1 MALFRKKLTN
11 VILTL
16 EQAKISEKGKYMKHC
31 QFPLNCNLGGEIVFP
46 TQKYL
51 LLLIRKYCDLIISKL
66 LNFFLKT
73 LLNEKKISG
82 KLSICPNKSSQAA
95 SRTNRGRLELIIN
108 ESCSDS
114 SLCSWKLTQT
124 TSQSWPRFRV
134 SQAVAQRNRLKTLSK
149 ERSNCRRSRNDFRR
163 TPYNSKI

>member
-31 QFPLNCNLGGEIVFP
+31 QFPLNCNLGGKIVFP

-73 LLNEKKISG
+73 LLNEKKIGG
-82 KLSICPNKSSQAA
+82 KLSICPNKSS
-95 SRTNRGRLELIIN
+95 
-108 ESCSDS
+108 
-114 SLCSWKLTQT
+114 
-124 TSQSWPRFRV
+124 
-134 SQAVAQRNRLKTLSK
+134 
-149 ERSNCRRSRNDFRR
+149 
-163 TPYNSKI
+163 

>member
-16 EQAKISEKGKYMKHC
+16 EQAKISEKGKYMKHY
-31 QFPLNCNLGGEIVFP
+31 QFPLNCNLGGKIVFP

-82 KLSICPNKSSQAA
+82 KLSICPNKSS
-95 SRTNRGRLELIIN
+95 
-108 ESCSDS
+108 
-114 SLCSWKLTQT
+114 
-124 TSQSWPRFRV
+124 
-134 SQAVAQRNRLKTLSK
+134 
-149 ERSNCRRSRNDFRR
+149 
-163 TPYNSKI
+163 